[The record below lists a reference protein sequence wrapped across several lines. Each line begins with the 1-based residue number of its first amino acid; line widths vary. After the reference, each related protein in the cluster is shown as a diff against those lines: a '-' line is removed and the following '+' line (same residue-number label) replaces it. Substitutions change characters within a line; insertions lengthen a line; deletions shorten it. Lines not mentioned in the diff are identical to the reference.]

1 MAYDSTVNS
10 NSVNSSSMTIDQNA
24 KLAGMITEEINPN
37 PYYGDSASSVKISG
51 QEYAQLAYGQ
61 IMNTVDDSR
70 NTMMYGVESQLL
82 RGTMSFSPERLKE
95 LDPSY
100 QGFTHVFVLR
110 EPPVM
115 TQVARGHVIA
125 GYAGTDKISAQRR
138 AQIHCQNLKAL
149 FEMGCTA
156 YSGTPDLTLNST
168 QVQVG
173 WNDRSY
179 AAPTFSEWSS
189 TNFSLTVL
197 ETRGDP
203 LRHGVEYYITA
214 VGDPNLKATTMN
226 GALDDEGNLLQPT
239 LSNIT
244 WTFMIVQTDQT
255 NINIQDIT
263 IWTNVTVG
271 SIDRSTLDWN
281 NGTVDIVGP
290 RDVPCNGVMLP
301 MTDNVTCQGFARA
314 LLYQRLKFYRR
325 YSDMDDRWLGA
336 GTWHTPNVDWS
347 AQ

>member
-1 MAYDSTVNS
+1 MADEKINSREVVINGTSSTGLDN
-10 NSVNSSSMTIDQNA
+10 
-24 KLAGMITEEINPN
+24 NPN
-37 PYYGDSASSVKISG
+37 PMYSNVNGSTNINNTS
-51 QEYAQLAYGQ
+51 YAQLAYGDVL
-61 IMNTVDDSR
+61 NTEDK
-70 NTMMYGVESQLL
+70 NTMTYNVESQLI
-82 RGTMSFSPERLKE
+82 RGTMSFSPDRLRE

-100 QGFTHVFVLR
+100 QGYTHVFVLR
-110 EPPVM
+110 IPPLM
-115 TQVARGHVIA
+115 TNVARGFVVDNYVKY
-125 GYAGTDKISAQRR
+125 GISAQRQ

-189 TNFSLTVL
+189 TNFNLTVL

-203 LRHGVEYYITA
+203 LRHGIEYYISG

-226 GALDDEGNLLQPT
+226 GALKDDGSGELLPPT
-239 LSNIT
+239 LPNMT

-255 NINIQDIT
+255 NLSIQDIT
-263 IWTNVTVG
+263 IWTNVTIG

-281 NGTVDIVGP
+281 NGTIDIVAP

-301 MTDNVTCQGFARA
+301 MTDNPICQGYARS
-314 LLYQRLKFYRR
+314 LLYQRMKYYRR
-325 YSDMDDRWLGA
+325 YSDMDQQWIGA
-336 GTWHTPNVDWS
+336 NTWHTPDVNFS
-347 AQ
+347 KMG

>member
-1 MAYDSTVNS
+1 MAFTTPDKTSISGVSISTEQ
-10 NSVNSSSMTIDQNA
+10 NSV
-24 KLAGMITEEINPN
+24 AGTLDERNPN
-37 PYYGDSASSVKISG
+37 PYYGNLGDPVSINNTAND
-51 QEYAQLAYGQ
+51 QLAYGKVFQ
-61 IMNTVDDSR
+61 PENGKLYS
-70 NTMMYGVESQLL
+70 VESQLL

-100 QGFTHVFVLR
+100 QGYTHVFVLR
-110 EPPVM
+110 VPPVM
-115 TQVARGHVIA
+115 SEPANGNQLEGYQENGVEIA
-125 GYAGTDKISAQRR
+125 KR
-138 AQIHCQNLKAL
+138 HCQNLKTL

-203 LRHGVEYYITA
+203 LRHGIEYYISC

-226 GALDDEGNLLQPT
+226 GAIDPATGTLMEPT
-239 LSNIT
+239 LSNMT
-244 WTFMIVQTDQT
+244 WSFMIVQTDQT

-263 IWTNVTVG
+263 IWNNVTIG

-281 NGTVDIVGP
+281 NGTIDIVAP

-301 MTDNVTCQGFARA
+301 MTDNKVCQAFARA

-325 YSDMDDRWLGA
+325 YSDMDAQWIGA
-336 GTWHTPNVDWS
+336 GAWNMPGTDFANNKTIKQFS
-347 AQ
+347 AG